1 MSAEYFFVFLNAYY
15 PNTHL
20 IQFFNFVDSSK
31 PYGRLLEN
39 QKTGGS
45 KELFLPGNDFQ
56 NSFTKIF
63 QNNIQILETWKPT
76 EDVKFRL
83 EFFFHMP
90 FYIRTHY
97 NIKIVLDT

>member
-45 KELFLPGNDFQ
+45 KELFLLCRTFDAYRPN
-56 NSFTKIF
+56 K
-63 QNNIQILETWKPT
+63 
-76 EDVKFRL
+76 DVKLRPKSCQIAL
-83 EFFFHMP
+83 A
-90 FYIRTHY
+90 
-97 NIKIVLDT
+97 KWAQ